1 MNKLEKK
8 QSSEYVGSNLS
19 DVQIEFIKCMKLPS
33 VMEITVGSE
42 FDTPYVQTKDDRW
55 EFVRMG
61 RAHQNIFNLDENLN
75 KLLKVLCVKYSDGHM
90 APLGTPQFSSVKK
103 IIRDTEELSFPSC
116 LKLLESYATSKSS
129 MDYYNL
135 KSVVKYLIRMGF
147 PGFDIEDEEALSR
160 IATPNTANPFLRYQ
174 DVENTMP
181 GHLKSLIV
189 KRLVEFSTGEGLES
203 LSDVELKNLSIL
215 ALSYIAGPRP
225 MQFSMLTGRSV
236 KRVAYNAYTNLTRYQ
251 FSVPMAKQSKVV
263 VESTKIAL
271 TEEVGLIIEEYKK
284 RFHIKDADPLYPY
297 TSIGNQQT
305 HALSRQL
312 HRALNNALLFIQS
325 DETKAFIKENRKD
338 RPTYS
343 LYDFRH
349 NIGHSMAMMN
359 ASAEEIAAVLGHT
372 SLVAAQYYIMAT
384 PELSLLKHKSLGQN
398 PIWQNM
404 MGLLLTGYSVE
415 EDDWNGHTV
424 SGMLKG
430 NLIKRIGGC
439 NRHQTKCHLQKV
451 RSCYG
456 CFYFRPFK
464 NLAKHQTVLEI
475 VTDEFLDTV
484 QVSSDSGDQNNP
496 LIDTATQTKNEVE
509 MVINRLNGG
518 LL

>member
-1 MNKLEKK
+1 R
-8 QSSEYVGSNLS
+8 GA
-19 DVQIEFIKCMKLPS
+19 
-33 VMEITVGSE
+33 
-42 FDTPYVQTKDDRW
+42 DT
-55 EFVRMG
+55 
-61 RAHQNIFNLDENLN
+61 
-75 KLLKVLCVKYSDGHM
+75 
-90 APLGTPQFSSVKK
+90 
-103 IIRDTEELSFPSC
+103 
-116 LKLLESYATSKSS
+116 
-129 MDYYNL
+129 
-135 KSVVKYLIRMGF
+135 IRMGF

-160 IATPNTANPFLRYQ
+160 IATPNTVNPFLRYQ

-181 GHLKSLIV
+181 SHLKSLIV
-189 KRLVEFSTGEGLES
+189 KRLVEFSTSEGLDS
-203 LSDVELKNLSIL
+203 LSDVELKNLSVL

-225 MQFSMLTGRSV
+225 MQFSMLMGRSV
-236 KRVAYNAYTNLTRYQ
+236 KRVAYNAHTKLIRFQ
-251 FSVPMAKQSKVV
+251 LSVPIAKQSKVV

-271 TEEVGLIIEEYKK
+271 TEEVGVIVEEYKK
-284 RFHIKDADPLYPY
+284 RFDITDNDALYPY
-297 TSIGNQQT
+297 TKDNQLLNF
-305 HALSRQL
+305 LSSQL
-312 HRALNNALLFIQS
+312 HRALNDALLFIQS
-325 DETKAFIKENRKD
+325 DETKALIQENRQD

-359 ASAEEIAAVLGHT
+359 ASAEEIAIVLGHT
-372 SLVAAQYYIMAT
+372 SLVAAQNYIMAT

-398 PIWQNM
+398 PVWKSMI
-404 MGLLLTGYSVE
+404 GLLLTGYSVKE
-415 EDDWNGHTV
+415 EAWDGHTV

-430 NLIKRIGGC
+430 KLIKRIGGC

-464 NLAKHQTVLEI
+464 NLAKHQAVLEI
-475 VTDEFLDTV
+475 VTNEFLDTV

-518 LL
+518 LR

>member
-8 QSSEYVGSNLS
+8 QSGESASCNLS
-19 DVQIEFIKCMKLPS
+19 DEQIEFIKSMKLPS
-33 VMEITVGSE
+33 IMEITVGSE
-42 FDTPYVQTKDDRW
+42 FDTPYVQTKNNRW
-55 EFVRMG
+55 EYDRFG
-61 RAHQNIFNLDENLN
+61 STYTNIFDLDENSN
-75 KLLKVLCVKYSDGHM
+75 KLLKLLSIKYADSHM
-90 APLGTPQFSSVKK
+90 SPLAKSFIYVKK
-103 IIRDTEELSFPSC
+103 MLRESQTITFQTFYNWLEL
-116 LKLLESYATSKSS
+116 KAKSNGS
-129 MDYYNL
+129 SGYFEI
-135 KSVVKYLIRMGF
+135 KAITKYLIRMKF
-147 PGFDIEDEEALSR
+147 PGFDIEDEVKLSR
-160 IATPNTANPFLRYQ
+160 VATPNTANPFLRYQ

-181 GHLKSLIV
+181 SHLKSLIV
-189 KRLVEFSTGEGLES
+189 KRLVEFSTKEGLES
-203 LSDVELKNLSIL
+203 LSDVELKSLSVL

-236 KRVAYNAYTNLTRYQ
+236 KRAAYNAHTKLTRYQ
-251 FSVPMAKQSKVV
+251 LSVPIAKQSKVV

-271 TEEVGLIIEEYKK
+271 TEEVGIILEEYKK
-284 RFHIKDADPLYPY
+284 RFNIRDADPLYPY
-297 TSIGNQQT
+297 TSTGNQT
-305 HALSRQL
+305 ADALSMQL
-312 HRALNNALLFIQS
+312 HQALNNALLLIQS
-325 DETKAFIKENRKD
+325 DETKAFIKENKKD

-349 NIGHSMAMMN
+349 NIAHSMAMMN
-359 ASAEEIAAVLGHT
+359 ASAEEIATVLGHSST
-372 SLVAAQYYIMAT
+372 VAAQHYIMAT
-384 PELSLLKHKSLGQN
+384 PELALLKHKSLGQN

-415 EDDWNGHTV
+415 EKDWKGHTV

-430 NLIKRIGGC
+430 KLIKRIGGC
-439 NRHQTKCHLQKV
+439 NRHQKKCHLQKV

-464 NLAKHQTVLEI
+464 DVAKHQAVLEI
-475 VTDEFLDTV
+475 VTNEFLDTV

-518 LL
+518 LR

>member
-1 MNKLEKK
+1 MDKLEKK

-33 VMEITVGSE
+33 VMDITVGSE
-42 FDTPYVQTKDDRW
+42 FDTPYVQTKVDRW
-55 EFVRMG
+55 EYERMG
-61 RAHQNIFNLDENLN
+61 FTHINIFDLDPHFN
-75 KLLKVLCVKYSDGHM
+75 KLLKVLSVKYADGHM
-90 APLGTPQFSSVKK
+90 APLGQSFNKIKRFIRQVDTLSFSSFSK
-103 IIRDTEELSFPSC
+103 ELE
-116 LKLLESYATSKSS
+116 LKAKS
-129 MDYYNL
+129 DN
-135 KSVVKYLIRMGF
+135 KSGYFEIKAITKYLIRMGF
-147 PGFDIEDEEALSR
+147 PGFDIEDEETLSR

-181 GHLKSLIV
+181 SHLKSLIV
-189 KRLVEFSTGEGLES
+189 KRLVEFSTREGLES
-203 LSDVELKNLSIL
+203 LSDVELKNLSVL

-225 MQFSMLTGRSV
+225 MQFSMLMGRSV
-236 KRVAYNAYTNLTRYQ
+236 KPLAYNAHTKLVRYQ
-251 FSVPMAKQSKVV
+251 FSVPIAKQSKVV

-271 TEEVGLIIEEYKK
+271 TEEVGVIVEEYKK
-284 RFHIKDADPLYPY
+284 RFDIKDNDALYPY
-297 TSIGNQQT
+297 TNDNQLLNV
-305 HALSRQL
+305 LSRQL
-312 HRALNNALLFIQS
+312 HRALNDALLFIQS

-338 RPTYS
+338 RPAYS

-359 ASAEEIAAVLGHT
+359 ASAEEIATVLGHT
-372 SLVAAQYYIMAT
+372 SLVAAQNYIMAT
-384 PELSLLKHKSLGQN
+384 PELSLLKHKALGQN
-398 PIWQNM
+398 PVWQNM
-404 MGLLLTGYSVE
+404 IGLLLTGYSVK
-415 EDDWNGHTV
+415 EDDWDGRTV

-430 NLIKRIGGC
+430 KLIKRIGGC